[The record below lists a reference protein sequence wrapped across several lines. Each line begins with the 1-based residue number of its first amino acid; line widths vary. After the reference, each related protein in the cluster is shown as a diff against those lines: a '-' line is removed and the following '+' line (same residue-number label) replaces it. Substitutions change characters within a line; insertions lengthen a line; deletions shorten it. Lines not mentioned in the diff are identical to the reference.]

1 MKSASN
7 VVILVIILFGLGFL
21 YRRFEDKRMRE
32 ENQYS
37 AEAIQNYLLDDV
49 TLGKSKK
56 PILWL
61 HVPYELNSSNWISF
75 GSRNSMELNQPY
87 LFLTVRSIIQKC
99 DKSFTICMIDDQSFQ
114 KLIPDWRVDMSKIS
128 SPIIE
133 NVRKLGMMK
142 LLYKYGGLV
151 CPLSFL
157 CFQDLKGL
165 YEKGTNGNKMFLC
178 ENLDKNTTS
187 ANFDFYPSLDFCG
200 APKENRVLKDLID
213 FMERTVSNDFTA
225 QSQFQGDFDRWAN
238 TKIQHQKMNS
248 ISGIYVGVKTV
259 EDTPIKLEDLLSN
272 HYLNLYPQT
281 YGIWIPAKEI
291 QSRRKYEWF
300 SRLSQKQVLESET
313 ILGNYF
319 LVNLGKQGNILE
331 PLENHPDWVG
341 FWKTPNYPGLYGLK
355 PNNLGDN
362 LQRQPFTGK

>member
-7 VVILVIILFGLGFL
+7 VVMLIVILFALGFL
-21 YRRFEDKRMRE
+21 YRRFEDKRLRE
-32 ENQYS
+32 EGNNS
-37 AEAIQNYLLDDV
+37 SEAIQNYLLDDV
-49 TLGKSKK
+49 TLGKSKR

-61 HVPYELNSSNWISF
+61 HIPYEQNSSNWLSF
-75 GSRNSMELNQPY
+75 GSRNSLELNQPY
-87 LFLTVRSIIQKC
+87 LFLTVRSILKKC
-99 DKSFTICMIDDQSFQ
+99 DKSFTICMIDDQSFE
-114 KLIPDWRVDMSKIS
+114 KLIPDWHIDMTKIS

-142 LLYKYGGLV
+142 LLHKYGGLL

-165 YEKGTNGNKMFLC
+165 YEKGTNNDKMFLC
-178 ENLDKNTTS
+178 ENLDKNATS
-187 ANFDFYPSLDFCG
+187 SNFDFYPSLDFCG
-200 APKENRVLKDLID
+200 APKGNRMLKELID
-213 FMERTVSNDFTA
+213 FMQRTVSTDFTA
-225 QSQFQGDFDRWAN
+225 QSQFQGDFDRWCN
-238 TKIQHQKMNS
+238 TKVCQKHINS

-259 EDTPIKLEDLLSN
+259 EDTPIKLEDLMSN

-300 SRLSQKQVLESET
+300 SRLSQKQVLESDT

-319 LVNLGKQGNILE
+319 LVNLGKEGNILE
-331 PLENHPDWVG
+331 PVESNPDWVG
-341 FWKTPNYPGLYGLK
+341 FWKTPNVPVLYGLK
-355 PNNLGDN
+355 PSNLGDN
-362 LQRQPFTGK
+362 VQRKQFTEK